1 MLVALGCN
9 CWLLFA
15 MFIKEHNNISC
26 AMWEKYLNASDS
38 MTVGNVTL
46 IIFKHCCPSVDS
58 L

>member
-1 MLVALGCN
+1 MALGCN